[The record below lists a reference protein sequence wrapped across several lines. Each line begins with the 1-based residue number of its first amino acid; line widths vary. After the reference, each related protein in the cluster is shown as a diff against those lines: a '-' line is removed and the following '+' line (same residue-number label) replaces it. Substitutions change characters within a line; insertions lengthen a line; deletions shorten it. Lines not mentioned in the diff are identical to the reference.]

1 MCMQYAVV
9 EYYNVKFYIIFKR
22 DEDISK
28 FWYLSNRIEAGEK
41 LYMRDIYRWCVVHK
55 IHIMS
60 KFVYLKDIPIT
71 ANIWNYYSY
80 LRAKSEYKRLKHE
93 YS

>member
-1 MCMQYAVV
+1 MQYAVV

-41 LYMRDIYRWCVVHK
+41 LYMRDIYRWCVVH
-55 IHIMS
+55 IL
-60 KFVYLKDIPIT
+60 VR
-71 ANIWNYYSY
+71 
-80 LRAKSEYKRLKHE
+80 RA
-93 YS
+93 

>member
-1 MCMQYAVV
+1 MQYAVV

-41 LYMRDIYRWCVVHK
+41 LYIHK
-55 IHIMS
+55 SIMQE
-60 KFVYLKDIPIT
+60 KG
-71 ANIWNYYSY
+71 
-80 LRAKSEYKRLKHE
+80 RKRNPLTPQD
-93 YS
+93 

>member
-1 MCMQYAVV
+1 MQYAVV

-55 IHIMS
+55 IHQLQQIFGIIIVIYVR
-60 KFVYLKDIPIT
+60 K
-71 ANIWNYYSY
+71 ANI
-80 LRAKSEYKRLKHE
+80 KD
-93 YS
+93 

>member
-1 MCMQYAVV
+1 MQYVVV

-41 LYMRDIYRWCVVHK
+41 LNMRDLSLVCC
-55 IHIMS
+55 S
-60 KFVYLKDIPIT
+60 
-71 ANIWNYYSY
+71 
-80 LRAKSEYKRLKHE
+80 
-93 YS
+93 

>member
-1 MCMQYAVV
+1 MQYAVV

-41 LYMRDIYRWCVVHK
+41 LYI
-55 IHIMS
+55 
-60 KFVYLKDIPIT
+60 
-71 ANIWNYYSY
+71 SY
-80 LRAKSEYKRLKHE
+80 AQALFCKRASEE
-93 YS
+93 WMEFGIDQSGAGA

>member
-1 MCMQYAVV
+1 MQYAVV

-41 LYMRDIYRWCVVHK
+41 LYIGVK
-55 IHIMS
+55 IILNNH
-60 KFVYLKDIPIT
+60 F
-71 ANIWNYYSY
+71 NIE
-80 LRAKSEYKRLKHE
+80 RYKRKV
-93 YS
+93 

>member
-28 FWYLSNRIEAGEK
+28 FWYLSNRIEAGEQ
-41 LYMRDIYRWCVVHK
+41 LYMLICILKFPYPQ
-55 IHIMS
+55 S
-60 KFVYLKDIPIT
+60 KL
-71 ANIWNYYSY
+71 
-80 LRAKSEYKRLKHE
+80 EE
-93 YS
+93 

>member
-41 LYMRDIYRWCVVHK
+41 LYM
-55 IHIMS
+55 
-60 KFVYLKDIPIT
+60 
-71 ANIWNYYSY
+71 NIK
-80 LRAKSEYKRLKHE
+80 KSNLLIQK
-93 YS
+93 